1 MKEKVNVTGVPETMV
16 QTLYA
21 RAKETR
27 KKNAKINDEIAEELV
42 KNLDYDFSKADK
54 DKAMNYGV
62 IARTIVLDRMVEQY
76 LEKNT
81 NTIVIN
87 IACGLDTRCY
97 RMERKYLHWY
107 NVDLSET
114 MKIRSQFLTETGPVY
129 QIAKSA
135 MDDSYVDDIDYHGE
149 NVLVI
154 IEGLTM
160 YLCEKD
166 IRKMF
171 SIIEKSFTKVT
182 VLVETMS
189 PFVVKHMK
197 EKSIDQSNAKFL
209 WGVKN
214 GNELQKILP
223 GFIFE
228 KEVSLIE
235 GMKELHPIYH
245 LFGWIPLVRN
255 ISNKIIV
262 LKNRS

>member
-21 RAKETR
+21 RAKET
-27 KKNAKINDEIAEELV
+27 KKQNAKIKDEIAVELV
-42 KNLDYDFSKADK
+42 
-54 DKAMNYGV
+54 
-62 IARTIVLDRMVEQY
+62 
-76 LEKNT
+76 EKHANT
-81 NTIVIN
+81 VVIN

-107 NVDLSET
+107 NVDLPET

-135 MDDSYVDDIDYHGE
+135 MDESYVDDIDYHGE
-149 NVLVI
+149 NVLLI

-171 SIIEKSFTKVT
+171 SIIEKSFQKVT
-182 VLVETMS
+182 VMVETMS
-189 PFVVKHMK
+189 PFVVKHVK
-197 EKSIDQSNAKFL
+197 EKSIEGSNAKFT

-214 GNELQKILP
+214 GKELQRIIP
-223 GFIFE
+223 AFSVRQ
-228 KEVSLIE
+228 EVSLIE
-235 GMKELHPIYH
+235 GMKELMPIYH
-245 LFGWIPLVRN
+245 VIGKFPIVRN

-262 LKNRS
+262 MEKHG

>member
-76 LEKNT
+76 LEKNA

-97 RMERKYLHWY
+97 RMEGKYLRWY
-107 NVDLSET
+107 NVDLLET
-114 MKIRSQFLTETGPVY
+114 MKIRKRFLTETGPIY

-135 MDDSYVDDIDYHGE
+135 MDDSYIDDIDYHCE

-171 SIIEKSFTKVT
+171 FIIEKSFRK
-182 VLVETMS
+182 
-189 PFVVKHMK
+189 
-197 EKSIDQSNAKFL
+197 
-209 WGVKN
+209 
-214 GNELQKILP
+214 
-223 GFIFE
+223 
-228 KEVSLIE
+228 
-235 GMKELHPIYH
+235 
-245 LFGWIPLVRN
+245 
-255 ISNKIIV
+255 
-262 LKNRS
+262 